1 MFFLSTVIKVNQAM
15 LTWFQRKEMGR
26 SNTEL
31 GLYNK
36 SIDNLDTSDLP
47 CRYIKMYTYIS
58 YTFLK
63 YFLKWFSMVKGKN
76 YANKVQ

>member
-1 MFFLSTVIKVNQAM
+1 MYFLSTVIKVNQAM

-47 CRYIKMYTYIS
+47 WRYIKMYTYIS

-63 YFLKWFSMVKGKN
+63 YFLKWFSRVKGKN

>member
-1 MFFLSTVIKVNQAM
+1 MYFLSTVINVNQAM

-47 CRYIKMYTYIS
+47 CR
-58 YTFLK
+58 
-63 YFLKWFSMVKGKN
+63 
-76 YANKVQ
+76 